1 MSAVNNISVRSIK
14 VADTETA
21 TLRGEAIFDW
31 HQTLFQYIHQ
41 ISKNISEQSHSTI
54 TKVLIF
60 VDNKL
65 DFEL

>member
-14 VADTETA
+14 VADTETV
-21 TLRGEAIFDW
+21 TFGGEAIFDW

-41 ISKNISEQSHSTI
+41 ISKNISEQSHLTI
-54 TKVLIF
+54 TNVLIF